1 MCFTVNIKHNIP
13 LLILKI
19 IDTNYNKFGMIN
31 FFEYMHLFL
40 ISAQVMEM
48 IEKEQ
53 RDFVYEIF
61 LFKRNPPTWLES
73 LWEVGNYVQ
82 SL

>member
-1 MCFTVNIKHNIP
+1 
-13 LLILKI
+13 
-19 IDTNYNKFGMIN
+19 
-31 FFEYMHLFL
+31 MHLFL

-61 LFKRNPPTWLES
+61 FFKRKAPTWLES
-73 LWEVGNYVQ
+73 LWGWGI
-82 SL
+82 L

>member
-19 IDTNYNKFGMIN
+19 IDTNYNKCRIIN
-31 FFEYMHLFL
+31 FLEYMHLFL

-61 LFKRNPPTWLES
+61 FFKRKAPTWLES
-73 LWEVGNYVQ
+73 LWGWGI
-82 SL
+82 L

>member
-1 MCFTVNIKHNIP
+1 
-13 LLILKI
+13 
-19 IDTNYNKFGMIN
+19 
-31 FFEYMHLFL
+31 MHLFL

-48 IEKEQ
+48 IKKEQ

-73 LWEVGNYVQ
+73 LWGVGIMSNHCSMKCTTKCKIELHRVKKVQ
-82 SL
+82 TTRNKRHC

>member
-1 MCFTVNIKHNIP
+1 
-13 LLILKI
+13 
-19 IDTNYNKFGMIN
+19 MIN

-53 RDFVYEIF
+53 RSFVYEIF

-73 LWEVGNYVQ
+73 LWGENYAQ